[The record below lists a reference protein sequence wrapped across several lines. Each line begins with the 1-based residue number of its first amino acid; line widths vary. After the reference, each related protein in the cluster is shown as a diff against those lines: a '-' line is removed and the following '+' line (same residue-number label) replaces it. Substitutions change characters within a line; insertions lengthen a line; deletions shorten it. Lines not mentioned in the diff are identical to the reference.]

1 MLRVGGDGVSVIESE
16 GRLLTIERSAC
27 LAVQLFDDG
36 ARILS
41 GPDSISIFVHPAMWE
56 DGEEAVAAIDGL
68 FDPRL
73 HVAMGE
79 PSGYDPPI
87 DDQPESKLRGLLRR
101 IVQ

>member
-1 MLRVGGDGVSVIESE
+1 MLRVGGDGVSVVESE

-56 DGEEAVAAIDGL
+56 E
-68 FDPRL
+68 R
-73 HVAMGE
+73 
-79 PSGYDPPI
+79 
-87 DDQPESKLRGLLRR
+87 
-101 IVQ
+101 